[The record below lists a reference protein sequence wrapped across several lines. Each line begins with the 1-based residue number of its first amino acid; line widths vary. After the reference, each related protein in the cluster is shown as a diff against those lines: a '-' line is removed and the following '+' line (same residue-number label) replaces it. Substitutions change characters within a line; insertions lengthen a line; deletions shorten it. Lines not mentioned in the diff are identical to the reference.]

1 MPFAYV
7 GAASAVIGIASQADS
22 NKLQADQASTNSE
35 LNNINSAAN
44 QSYTQYQQYSQY
56 NQKLLQTKQ
65 EMKYLSKAMG
75 VQSDRNTQIAKADV
89 QSLINTNYMAGLAQI
104 QLGQQK
110 KIAAERSTQLG
121 STRLLAL
128 GSAQNSRAAS
138 GTIGASTKAVARDID
153 NKIGSALIGVQ
164 EELGTQNLN
173 METQIRSLYAGYI
186 QNQKFID
193 TSSPDFADSIPEAP
207 GISPFIYSPT
217 VEAPSYSNYFISG
230 AAQTIGNYAMSR
242 MNLGTK
248 GQASSGGFS
257 GGITFDSIQ
266 ASFSQTDLGSSG
278 FGSGLAYGNNDLGG
292 FL

>member
-7 GAASAVIGIASQADS
+7 AATSAVIGVASQAS
-22 NKLQADQASTNSE
+22 ANELQAKNTQSSSE
-35 LNNINSAAN
+35 LNQINSITN

-65 EMKYLSKAMG
+65 EMKYITKAMG
-75 VQSDRNTQIAKADV
+75 VQSQRNQQIAKADV

-110 KIAAERSTQLG
+110 KLAAERSTQLG
-121 STRLLAL
+121 SNRLLAL
-128 GSAQNSRAAS
+128 GSAQNARAAS

-164 EELGTQNLN
+164 EELGVQNLN
-173 METQIRSLYAGYI
+173 METQIRNLYAGYI

-193 TSSPDFADSIPEAP
+193 TSSPDFADAIPEAP
-207 GISPFIYSPT
+207 GVSPFVYSPT

-230 AAQTIGNYAMSR
+230 AAQAVGSYALRR
-242 MNLGTK
+242 MDLGT
-248 GQASSGGFS
+248 GSSGGFS
-257 GGITFDSIQ
+257 GGTTMDSLQ
-266 ASFSQTDLGSSG
+266 ASFSQTSIGGSG
-278 FGSGLAYGNNDLGG
+278 FGSGLAYGNADLGAS
-292 FL
+292 L

>member
-1 MPFAYV
+1 MPFAFV
-7 GAASAVIGIASQADS
+7 AATATVINISENAAKNEMQA
-22 NKLQADQASTNSE
+22 KQTEANSE
-35 LNNINSAAN
+35 LANINSAAN

-75 VQSDRNTQIAKADV
+75 VQKDRNTQIAKADV

-104 QLGQQK
+104 QLGKQK

-128 GSAQNSRAAS
+128 GSAQNARAAS

-153 NKIGSALIGVQ
+153 NKIGSALISVQ

-186 QNQKFID
+186 QNQKLID
-193 TSSPDFADSIPEAP
+193 TSSPDFADAIPEAP
-207 GISPFIYSPT
+207 GVSPFIYSPT

-230 AAQTIGNYAMSR
+230 AAQAISGYAMSR
-242 MNLGTK
+242 MNLGT
-248 GQASSGGFS
+248 GSTGGFS
-257 GGITFDSIQ
+257 GGLSLDSMQ
-266 ASFSQTDLGSSG
+266 ASFSQTSLGSSG
-278 FGSGLAYGNNDLGG
+278 FGSGLAYGNADLGAS
-292 FL
+292 F